1 MTAPIPGVLNV
12 PTIMHSFERGSN
24 VAPSD
29 LHKLTKRRKPMVD
42 TVSKKPLPSGATETE
57 KDLKERI
64 RSRAYELYEAR
75 GRKDGHD
82 VEDWVHAEQD
92 VMRRAYRVAA

>member
-1 MTAPIPGVLNV
+1 
-12 PTIMHSFERGSN
+12 MHSFERGPTPLRLIFTN
-24 VAPSD
+24 
-29 LHKLTKRRKPMVD
+29 LTKRRKSMLD
-42 TVSKKPLPSGATETE
+42 TIRKKPLPSGATEAEKDLTEAE

-75 GRKDGHD
+75 GREDGHD

-92 VMRRAYRVAA
+92 VMRRTYRVAA